1 MSQLADTPRRGRRR
15 ALLIVAAVL
24 AVLALVLTGGALGY
38 AKSFEGKA
46 LPGTTVAGEDVSGK
60 TADEISA
67 LVADKAEGVTVTV
80 TADGTDHEVS
90 LADLGVSV
98 DADATGA
105 AATEHDTS
113 LREVIPT
120 LWSGT
125 RDVAPVMSIDDE
137 AVATYAKSLIPE
149 DRTAPQDATLKYDE
163 DSGEW
168 KVTEGVEGQGIKS
181 TELADAVTANAS
193 DLSSF
198 SVEQTITKQEPGI
211 TTDEAESTKADIE
224 KMLEQSMSIE
234 GADGQTHEISK
245 DLRSGWLKVSADK
258 KGESLTVSVDEDAVA
273 DWVSEQADEDS
284 TEAKDGIEQVDSDGE
299 TVKVVAEKQDGT
311 KVSNTDKVTSE
322 IVSALTGKS
331 PLEARFET
339 ETVKADV
346 TKVDAPSDDEDESG
360 ESDDAADATGE
371 KWIDVNLSD
380 KTATAYVGD
389 TPVWG
394 PRSIVDGKEGNETA
408 TGSYEIYLRYEM
420 QDMTNG
426 DRYDEDDPRYYYTED
441 VPWVQYWHN
450 GYAFHGA
457 PWRSSFGYSGSHG
470 CINMTVSDAK
480 WLWDWADVGVRVESH
495 Y

>member
-299 TVKVVAEKQDGT
+299 TV
-311 KVSNTDKVTSE
+311 
-322 IVSALTGKS
+322 
-331 PLEARFET
+331 
-339 ETVKADV
+339 
-346 TKVDAPSDDEDESG
+346 
-360 ESDDAADATGE
+360 
-371 KWIDVNLSD
+371 
-380 KTATAYVGD
+380 
-389 TPVWG
+389 
-394 PRSIVDGKEGNETA
+394 
-408 TGSYEIYLRYEM
+408 
-420 QDMTNG
+420 
-426 DRYDEDDPRYYYTED
+426 
-441 VPWVQYWHN
+441 
-450 GYAFHGA
+450 
-457 PWRSSFGYSGSHG
+457 
-470 CINMTVSDAK
+470 
-480 WLWDWADVGVRVESH
+480 
-495 Y
+495 